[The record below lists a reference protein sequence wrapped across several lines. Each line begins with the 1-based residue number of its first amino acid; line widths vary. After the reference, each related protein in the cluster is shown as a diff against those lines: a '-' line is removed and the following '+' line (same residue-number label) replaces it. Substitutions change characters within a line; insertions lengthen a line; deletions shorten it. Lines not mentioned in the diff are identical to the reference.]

1 VEEMT
6 FNQHL
11 LSQSPL
17 VVGWVAWLVILNLGA
32 VVFVWNRVEA
42 RWVLAAMIVNMPF
55 MNMLFYYFG
64 YTRILGLSHII
75 FWTPVLVYLWR
86 RRKDIQIKTPFGIYI
101 RVLFISNFISLV
113 IDYSDTI
120 RYLLG
125 DRHPL

>member
-1 VEEMT
+1 MAEMT

-11 LSQSPL
+11 LSQSHL
-17 VVGWVAWLVILNLGA
+17 VVGWVAWLVIMNLGA
-32 VVFVWNRVEA
+32 VIFVWRRVEA
-42 RWVLAAMIVNMPF
+42 RWVLAAMLANMPF

-75 FWTPVLVYLWR
+75 FWTPLLVYLWR
-86 RRKDIQIKTPFGIYI
+86 RRKTIRLKTPFGIYI
-101 RVLFISNFISLV
+101 HALFISDFISLV

-125 DRHPL
+125 NGQPL